1 MAEQKFDV
9 KLSWFDTI
17 TLTAGYI
24 VTYTMTMGFIKPT
37 QNILLSEVAP
47 QIGLLFLPHGIR
59 VLGFHYFGWKAI
71 IYLLP
76 GAYIMWILSVFGNN
90 VPLHPLA
97 PIASISATYL
107 GVVFAKFLFERRY
120 AASKPT
126 EWKFLLF
133 SGFVSS
139 ITNAASLSFLQHPND
154 IIRSMIGY
162 VTGDMA
168 GMALCLIAIMYFFRF
183 LRHYKEFS
191 D

>member
-1 MAEQKFDV
+1 MAEQKSDV
-9 KLSWFDTI
+9 KFSWFDAI

-24 VTYTMTMGFIKPT
+24 VTYTLAMGFIKPT
-37 QNILLSEVAP
+37 QTILLSEVAP

-76 GAYIMWILSVFGNN
+76 GSYLMWTLAVFGNN

-107 GVVFAKFLFERRY
+107 GVIVANLLFELGY
-120 AASKPT
+120 KISKPT

-133 SGFVSS
+133 AGFVSS
-139 ITNAASLSFLQHPND
+139 IANAASLSFLQHPNE
-154 IIRSMIGY
+154 ILYSMIGY
-162 VTGDMA
+162 ATGDMA

-183 LRHYKEFS
+183 LRHYKKHS